1 MANHLDVSYDLYL
14 DHLSQNKIYHYLR
27 SIYSHYT
34 FGFSNVIVYLKT
46 TLTLSLSSSET
57 TSVLLIIFQMATSN
71 TSTLVDLEDEQL
83 LERISTKVVEHNARK
98 RLRSDEAN
106 SSNDSLGDGDCNKP
120 EIISMLKIVKE
131 ELSAAMT
138 KINTRLDSVCEQ
150 LETHTTKLD
159 TISSTVEKHIK
170 VIANIQTDLGI
181 LRRETNE
188 RCTKLNNTL
197 TEQGKD
203 LKATKQQLHEL
214 SSQVRELKKDNLQHR
229 RNNIDIQARMRRNN
243 LLFFGIT
250 ESKGENCEEKL
261 LHFIKEKLG
270 IQEQPVI
277 QRAHRFGKPTPT
289 NVIGSKANRPRP
301 IICLFLDHKQKELI
315 KSKRF
320 SLQAPFGMADD
331 LPREI
336 REARKTLQGEM
347 NELKKQGKRVTIAY
361 PCKLICEG
369 KVVHNIDIGTMC
381 NK

>member
-1 MANHLDVSYDLYL
+1 M
-14 DHLSQNKIYHYLR
+14 
-27 SIYSHYT
+27 
-34 FGFSNVIVYLKT
+34 
-46 TLTLSLSSSET
+46 
-57 TSVLLIIFQMATSN
+57 
-71 TSTLVDLEDEQL
+71 
-83 LERISTKVVEHNARK
+83 
-98 RLRSDEAN
+98 
-106 SSNDSLGDGDCNKP
+106 
-120 EIISMLKIVKE
+120 
-131 ELSAAMT
+131 
-138 KINTRLDSVCEQ
+138 
-150 LETHTTKLD
+150 
-159 TISSTVEKHIK
+159 ISSTVEKHTK
-170 VIANIQTDLGI
+170 EIANIQTDLGI

-369 KVVHNIDIGTMC
+369 KVVHNIDIGTMYL
-381 NK
+381 K